1 MADLVSDVTALCRSI
16 LNDGGGVVF
25 TDALLIP
32 FVASGYRDLQRDL
45 AVRGVKTFS
54 DYAFIVMAAGGTQ
67 LKDNPTG
74 SDAAL
79 PADFLYPYQ
88 LWERTTGLS
97 TGYNQMQGPLPG
109 PIPQRDVLGPS
120 LDYWEFTGDAIRTT
134 GASGSVD
141 LKMKYE
147 KALAKLSAIGNPILI
162 RDAVD
167 ALAHK
172 AAAKATRSRGQRS
185 LAGDLNNEYLKLMQ
199 DLASRDNR
207 PKQGVPV
214 RRRPYSARYRA
225 NSRRF

>member
-1 MADLVSDVTALCRSI
+1 MADLVSDVTALCRSL
-16 LNDGGGVVF
+16 LNDAGGVVF

-45 AVRGVKTFS
+45 AVRGVKTFT
-54 DYAFIVMAAGGTQ
+54 DYYLVTMAAGG
-67 LKDNPTG
+67 KNIMDAPAG

-88 LWERTTGLS
+88 LWERVTGLS

-109 PIPQRDVLGPS
+109 PIPQRDVLGAS
-120 LDYWEFTGDAIRTT
+120 LDYWEFTADKIQTT

-141 LKMKYE
+141 LKLKYE

-167 ALAHK
+167 SLAHK
-172 AAAKATRSRGQRS
+172 ASAKAARSRGQRS

-199 DLASRDNR
+199 DLASRDAR